1 MISDLTG
8 AVDLASGFE
17 GRGQGLVRPD
27 LVEEAI
33 KLGLGEPSE
42 VTDET
47 VDRVMA
53 YGVRVGR
60 HSGVA
65 GVVVVGRSEAVG
77 LLICLEDLRGIGE
90 VRFWLPRILG
100 RWITDPLSKVG
111 DSAVAFPMG
120 DDCFHLI
127 FLFPV
132 D

>member
-17 GRGQGLVRPD
+17 SRGQGLVRPD

-47 VDRVMA
+47 VDRVVV

-60 HSGVA
+60 HSGVEE
-65 GVVVVGRSEAVG
+65 VVVVGRSEAVG
-77 LLICLEDLRGIGE
+77 LLICLEDLWGIGE
-90 VRFWLPRILG
+90 V
-100 RWITDPLSKVG
+100 
-111 DSAVAFPMG
+111 
-120 DDCFHLI
+120 
-127 FLFPV
+127 
-132 D
+132 

>member
-1 MISDLTG
+1 MIGDLTG

-17 GRGQGLVRPD
+17 SRGQGLVRPD

-60 HSGVA
+60 HSEVEE
-65 GVVVVGRSEAVG
+65 VVVVGRSEAVG
-77 LLICLEDLRGIGE
+77 LLICLEDLGGVGE
-90 VRFWLPRILG
+90 V
-100 RWITDPLSKVG
+100 
-111 DSAVAFPMG
+111 
-120 DDCFHLI
+120 
-127 FLFPV
+127 
-132 D
+132 

>member
-33 KLGLGEPSE
+33 KLGLEEPSE

-77 LLICLEDLRGIGE
+77 LLICLEDLWGVGE
-90 VRFWLPRILG
+90 V
-100 RWITDPLSKVG
+100 
-111 DSAVAFPMG
+111 
-120 DDCFHLI
+120 
-127 FLFPV
+127 
-132 D
+132 